1 MKKSLLTTLSLLVC
15 LLAMA
20 DPISSKRALE
30 IATSYLAKS
39 GAPRRAATQ
48 MSVQPFQT
56 DRQGNPLMYAVNNG
70 GDGYVIVSGD
80 DRMRQVLGYSNS
92 GSLDLAHMPENMR
105 YWLQSLAADMQL
117 LIDAGYQPQAVD
129 RKIRALAHRKQLG
142 QGRRP

>member
-15 LLAMA
+15 VLAMA

-56 DRQGNPLMYAVNNG
+56 DL
-70 GDGYVIVSGD
+70 
-80 DRMRQVLGYSNS
+80 LSNRS
-92 GSLDLAHMPENMR
+92 R
-105 YWLQSLAADMQL
+105 T
-117 LIDAGYQPQAVD
+117 
-129 RKIRALAHRKQLG
+129 
-142 QGRRP
+142 RRPTRAIAASRLQP